1 MAERYQCAEAAAQR
15 DEEMLATASN
25 VRAWLLVEVRGAWGV
40 DAVHESALGDYVP
53 QHWKDELHRRGIRAV
68 CVRSQQRDGA
78 PGVRLFHV
86 VAHRPG
92 EEPAVLWTRDLDGFD
107 ALGDVAAALDGRAE
121 VPPAGWTAHDG
132 RLVLVCS
139 NGRHD
144 QCCANLGRPLVRALR
159 DSPWAGEL
167 WECSHIGGDRFAANV
182 VVLPDSLY
190 FGRCEPDSIAGLL
203 GALVDGR
210 IDLVHFRGRSRYSL
224 AEQAVEHFVRRE
236 TGVDGLDDVIVGRRG
251 DDGAYAVRLADGRRL
266 RIAVRR
272 AMVSVAEP
280 LTCKGT
286 APQLVPRFTLASMEL
301 QT

>member
-1 MAERYQCAEAAAQR
+1 MVDRYQCAPAAAHR

-40 DAVHESALGDYVP
+40 DAVHESALGDFVP
-53 QHWKDELHRRGIRAV
+53 RRWKDELHRRGIRAI
-68 CVRSQQRDGA
+68 CVRNQQRDDA
-78 PGVRLFHV
+78 DGVRLFSV

-92 EEPAVLWTRDLDGFD
+92 EEPAVAWTRDLENFG
-107 ALGDVAAALDGRAE
+107 AVVEVAAALDGRSTTA
-121 VPPAGWTAHDG
+121 PPGWTAHDG
-132 RLVLVCS
+132 RLVLVCA

-144 QCCANLGRPLVRALR
+144 QCCANRGRPLIRALR
-159 DSPWAGEL
+159 ESTWAADL

-190 FGRCEPDSIAGLL
+190 FGRCEPDTITAVL
-203 GALVDGR
+203 GALDDGR
-210 IDLVHFRGRSRYSL
+210 IELDHFRGRTRYSL

-236 TGVDGLDDVIVGRRG
+236 TGVDGRDAVIVGGRG

-266 RIAVRR
+266 GVTVRR
-272 AMVSVAEP
+272 SMVSVDEP

-286 APQLVPRFTLASMEL
+286 APQLVPRFTLVSLEPLA
-301 QT
+301 